1 LYAGVLNILYQY
13 LSENMSSNTELTE
26 TNTENVGLQNTK
38 AERDNVLVAYQ
49 TLKFSKQGK
58 NCFEIADIERKC
70 LAIKY
75 KTAKF
80 L

>member
-1 LYAGVLNILYQY
+1 
-13 LSENMSSNTELTE
+13 MSSNMEITDEE
-26 TNTENVGLQNTK
+26 NAENTENVVLQNTK
-38 AERDNVLVAYQ
+38 TERDNVLVAYQ

-58 NCFEIADIERKC
+58 NCYEIADIERQC